1 MTLPGFVFY
10 NIQAGHSGLCDHDNC
25 QKPAVGCICVEA
37 DSFGED
43 WAHYCE
49 EHLTI
54 AEAKAEEPVVAD
66 CEWCKATNVE
76 VFPTRCTDEGSHGP
90 VYDVCKGCREK
101 QIKRDMEEMEQY
113 VEIEDDSELYAHLDD
128 LRAELS
134 EEEERER
141 QEAEWRE
148 EAEQE
153 RALQAKMVE
162 KFMDLVKRLTNV
174 NVTQEQL
181 VNELGDTILADDTVV
196 DTLKESVLRLE
207 AIALMQNAID
217 EIDQFT
223 KTNTNTNPTPRVF
236 VKKENN

>member
-1 MTLPGFVFY
+1 MTLPGAQLNHY
-10 NIQAGHSGLCDHDNC
+10 GLCDHEDC
-25 QKPAVGCICVEA
+25 IKAAVGRICVEA
-37 DSFGED
+37 DSFGAE
-43 WAHYCE
+43 WAHYCA
-49 EHLTI
+49 EHLAE
-54 AEAKAEEPVVAD
+54 AEAKAEEPIIAD

-76 VFPTRCTDEGSHGP
+76 VFPTRDTDEGSNGP

-113 VEIEDDSELYAHLDD
+113 AEDDDSELYDHLDD

-153 RALQAKMVE
+153 RALQVKLVD
-162 KFMDLVKRLTNV
+162 KFMGLVKRLANV
-174 NVTQEQL
+174 NVTPEQL
-181 VNELGDTILADDTVV
+181 VNELGDTILTDDTVLA
-196 DTLKESVLRLE
+196 TLKDSVLRLE

-223 KTNTNTNPTPRVF
+223 KTDTSANPTPRVF